1 MRSSAAEV
9 QRRVRCETPWWAAG
23 RILVVSPRDGVAGT
37 RTLVVASET
46 VSRAD
51 HHPESPPCAMSIDEW
66 ADLPED
72 EPGELVDGYLQEEE
86 MPGLL
91 HEIVVAW
98 LLGVL
103 RAWVAPRGG
112 LVFGSEAKLAISAER
127 GRKPDLGLY
136 LPGHPPLPRHGAV
149 RVPPDV
155 AVEIVTP
162 TPRDIRRDR
171 VEKFD
176 DYAAFG
182 VRYYWIVDPEQQTL
196 EIFELGSDG
205 RYVRAL
211 GAIGGVL
218 TAVPGCEGLAL
229 ALDEL
234 WRETEKLGPAES
246 GSN

>member
-1 MRSSAAEV
+1 MVPSD
-9 QRRVRCETPWWAAG
+9 
-23 RILVVSPRDGVAGT
+23 LVSPAT
-37 RTLVVASET
+37 RCSEPT
-46 VSRAD
+46 PR
-51 HHPESPPCAMSIDEW
+51 AMSIDEW
-66 ADLPED
+66 TALPED

-98 LLGVL
+98 LLRVLGVW
-103 RAWVAPRGG
+103 ASARGG
-112 LVFGSEAKLAISAER
+112 LVFGSEAKFAISAGR
-127 GRKPDLGLY
+127 GRKPDLGMY

-162 TPRDIRRDR
+162 TPRDVRRDR

-196 EIFELGSDG
+196 EIFELGGDG

-211 GAIGGVL
+211 GATGG
-218 TAVPGCEGLAL
+218 TFTTVPGCAGLAL

-234 WRETEKLGPAES
+234 WREPEKLADTEPES
-246 GSN
+246 R

>member
-1 MRSSAAEV
+1 
-9 QRRVRCETPWWAAG
+9 
-23 RILVVSPRDGVAGT
+23 
-37 RTLVVASET
+37 
-46 VSRAD
+46 
-51 HHPESPPCAMSIDEW
+51 MSVDEW
-66 ADLPED
+66 AALPED

-98 LLGVL
+98 LLHTL
-103 RAWVAPRGG
+103 RSWVAPRAG
-112 LVFGSEAKLAISAER
+112 LVFGSEAKFGVSARR
-127 GRKPDLGLY
+127 GRKPDLTMY
-136 LPGHPPLPRHGAV
+136 LPGHPPLPRYGAV

-162 TPRDIRRDR
+162 TPRDVRRDR
-171 VEKFD
+171 VEKVD

-196 EIFELGSDG
+196 EIFELGGDG

-218 TAVPGCEGLAL
+218 TDVPGCEGLAL

-234 WRETEKLGPAES
+234 WREAEKLAATES
-246 GSN
+246 ESR

>member
-1 MRSSAAEV
+1 M
-9 QRRVRCETPWWAAG
+9 
-23 RILVVSPRDGVAGT
+23 
-37 RTLVVASET
+37 VASET
-46 VSRAD
+46 VS
-51 HHPESPPCAMSIDEW
+51 HTEHPSDGQPPTMSIDEW
-66 ADLPED
+66 AALPED

-98 LLGVL
+98 LLRVL
-103 RAWVAPRGG
+103 GSWAAPRGG
-112 LVFGSEAKLAISAER
+112 LVFGSEAKFAVAARR
-127 GRKPDLGLY
+127 GRKPDLTMY
-136 LPGHPPLPRHGAV
+136 LPGHPPLPRYGAV

-155 AVEIVTP
+155 AVEILTP
-162 TPRDIRRDR
+162 TPRDVRRDR

-196 EIFELGSDG
+196 EIYERGGDG

-211 GAIGGVL
+211 GATEGTL
-218 TAVPGCEGLAL
+218 TAVPGCEDLTL

-234 WRETEKLGPAES
+234 WREADKLAAAEPQ
-246 GSN
+246 

>member
-1 MRSSAAEV
+1 MVPSDLMSQATRSSEP
-9 QRRVRCETPWWAAG
+9 TP
-23 RILVVSPRDGVAGT
+23 R
-37 RTLVVASET
+37 
-46 VSRAD
+46 
-51 HHPESPPCAMSIDEW
+51 AMSIDEW
-66 ADLPED
+66 DALPED

-98 LLGVL
+98 LLRVLGV
-103 RAWVAPRGG
+103 WVAPRGG
-112 LVFGSEAKLAISAER
+112 LVFGSEAKLAISASR
-127 GRKPDLGLY
+127 GRKPDLGMY

-155 AVEIVTP
+155 AIEIVTP
-162 TPRDIRRDR
+162 TPRDVRRDR
-171 VEKFD
+171 VEKVD

-182 VRYYWIVDPEQQTL
+182 VRYYWIVDPEQQTF
-196 EIFELGSDG
+196 EIFELGADG

-211 GAIGGVL
+211 GATGGVL

-229 ALDEL
+229 VLDEL

-246 GSN
+246 ESS